1 MGFSIKTR
9 KYGRNT
15 EQFLENVLKINYRD
29 ILDYYGRLGCIE
41 LAEATPKDSG
51 VTADSWDYV
60 IEKNQNGYTLTW
72 TNSSLDDS
80 RQTPIVI
87 LLQYGHGTNSG
98 TYVSGIDFINP
109 TMKNF
114 FNDISRRIWREV
126 EAIE

>member
-60 IEKNQNGYTLTW
+60 IEK
-72 TNSSLDDS
+72 
-80 RQTPIVI
+80 IKMVI
-87 LLQYGHGTNSG
+87 H
-98 TYVSGIDFINP
+98 
-109 TMKNF
+109 
-114 FNDISRRIWREV
+114 
-126 EAIE
+126 